1 MPRRTALTDHRQR
14 PRRVATRLEIR
25 QRDTIDHLK
34 AELRAAQ
41 AELAAV
47 LRPTGSVSALQNA
60 ESYTRFLDQ
69 IGRRIDRLIDKGRT
83 YHGTCTAC
91 GNIALPCTAPL
102 IEMERMDYENG
113 DCDGLIFPPYLG
125 AIGIAKALE

>member
-25 QRDTIDHLK
+25 QRDTIDHLRT
-34 AELRAAQ
+34 ELRVAR

-47 LRPTGSVSALQNA
+47 LRPTGSVAPSHNA

-69 IGRRIDRLIDKGRT
+69 MGRRIDRLIDKGRT

-91 GNIALPCTAPL
+91 GNIALPCIAPL

-113 DCDGLIFPPYLG
+113 DCDELIFPPFLG
-125 AIGIAKALE
+125 AIGIAKAFD